1 MKTIRTLAVMVSAVA
16 VLAAC
21 GGGDGNDI
29 GTIIGVS
36 KPQARFINA
45 VPLGPNVD
53 YYLNTQLNTANI
65 AYKGVTRYGDVNS
78 GATTTSY
85 NSTGTSTAIGA
96 QSFTTANGHHYTT
109 IALPST
115 SSPISVIDDPYDKGL
130 LSNQARLRSFNAS
143 PNAQNLDIYVVTAGN
158 TNITAANPTLS
169 NVTYQNAVPATTQDS
184 IYLNGGSYQIIVTTT
199 GSKTPV
205 LTTAPFN
212 LANNADWLVLTI
224 PAGGIADVVPNDI
237 HVLIAQ
243 GNDADSSAQELGP
256 Q

>member
-21 GGGDGNDI
+21 GGDGNDI

-36 KPQARFINA
+36 KPQARFIHA

-53 YYLNTQLNTANI
+53 YYVNGQLNTANI
-65 AYKGVTRYGDVNS
+65 AYKGVTRYGDVSS
-78 GATTTSY
+78 GATTTSC
-85 NSTGTSTAIGA
+85 NATGTNSAVGS

-109 IALPST
+109 IALPSS
-115 SSPISVIDDPYDKGL
+115 SSPIAVIDDPYAKGL

-158 TNITAANPTLS
+158 TNISAANPTLS
-169 NVTYQNAVPATTQDS
+169 NVTYKNAVPATTQDS
-184 IYLNGGSYQIIVTTT
+184 IYLNGGNYQIIVTTT

-212 LANNADWLVLTI
+212 LANNADWLVVTI
-224 PAGGIADVVPNDI
+224 PAGGIADVMPNDI
-237 HVLIAQ
+237 HVLVAQ
-243 GNDADSSAQELGP
+243 GNEADSSAQELGP